1 MHSPTAS
8 KASGIDQARG
18 ISLATADS
26 PASKPITTSARE
38 SRREG
43 RHSIL
48 PPNDSSGGWQGT
60 DAIDK
65 AGEFGIGRHVIT
77 HEPVPELIVLDFQ
90 QP

>member
-1 MHSPTAS
+1 MPSPAAS
-8 KASGIDQARG
+8 KASGIDQAKG
-18 ISLATADS
+18 ISLARTDS
-26 PASKPITTSARE
+26 PAIKPITTSTRD

-48 PPNDSSGGWQGT
+48 PPNDSSGGWQGA

-65 AGEFGIGRHVIT
+65 SGEFGIGRRVIT